1 MTEIVAFSQR
11 EQTFFKPEKMD
22 RAPCESHRIENCVIC
37 YVKKMVACAQ
47 RLPSA
52 VIIPRKHLDA
62 DKGSDTDSDSE
73 PEKPIQRGTTNPAK
87 LATGPEAGSSRT
99 LNRDKGK
106 KNPRKRG
113 KQDSVWFQKVNIE
126 DEPALAEARKRY
138 EEQGAIPKK
147 LYRTFGASS
156 QENAATAKNE
166 EQPGPSYSK
175 TDDEKLQELQAKEA

>member
-1 MTEIVAFSQR
+1 
-11 EQTFFKPEKMD
+11 
-22 RAPCESHRIENCVIC
+22 
-37 YVKKMVACAQ
+37 MVACAQ

-62 DKGSDTDSDSE
+62 DKDPNAEISALEQGTESSSDTDSDSE